1 MDVKCKHLLQL
12 MSKLFINNDL
22 AVRIFFVVA
31 FNKLLFPAVDTNVRG
46 KDAFMTMDVSDFP
59 IFNWC
64 KVVVDEIH
72 YAAITW
78 WSEKKEVNPWMFTF
92 LYSKFIFTFV
102 SFHATYSLCLFD
114 ADILFG

>member
-78 WSEKKEVNPWMFTF
+78 WSEKKRSQSLDVHF
-92 LYSKFIFTFV
+92 FI
-102 SFHATYSLCLFD
+102 
-114 ADILFG
+114 